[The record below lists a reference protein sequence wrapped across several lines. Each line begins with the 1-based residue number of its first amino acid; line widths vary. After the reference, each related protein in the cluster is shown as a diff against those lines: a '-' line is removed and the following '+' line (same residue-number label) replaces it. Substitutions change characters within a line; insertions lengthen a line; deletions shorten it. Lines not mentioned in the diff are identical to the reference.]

1 MEEVKFLIS
10 LNKLLQNLEGFV
22 PYQRQIRKLSL
33 EVCINRTSNYFTN
46 YFNSYPICH
55 YRIKYWVD
63 SAQRS
68 RRDDRRVHDVT
79 AYENGSKASTF
90 IKAEAQLYC
99 PYPLI
104 M

>member
-10 LNKLLQNLEGFV
+10 LNRLLHNLKGFE
-22 PYQRQIRKLSL
+22 PTTFLLRCASIELLTDLQITLKTIQHFITELNTGS
-33 EVCINRTSNYFTN
+33 T
-46 YFNSYPICH
+46 
-55 YRIKYWVD
+55 
-63 SAQRS
+63 AQRS
-68 RRDDRRVHDVT
+68 RRNDRTVNNVT